1 MLLAALTTLC
11 LTLPAHTHVLDPFRA
26 PPCDRCAG
34 NRGLDLATTPGTEVR
49 VATNG
54 TVTFAGLVAGRTYVV
69 VRANADRRVRVTYGG
84 LATLA
89 VARGHA
95 VAQGESLGTAADTL
109 FYGVRVGDRH
119 VDPLSFTRATPAA
132 TLESATPAASPAQA
146 PLTVRPR
153 FRITLGVAPA
163 RACAG

>member
-1 MLLAALTTLC
+1 M
-11 LTLPAHTHVLDPFRA
+11 
-26 PPCDRCAG
+26 
-34 NRGLDLATTPGTEVR
+34 
-49 VATNG
+49 
-54 TVTFAGLVAGRTYVV
+54 
-69 VRANADRRVRVTYGG
+69 RANADRRVHVTYGG

-132 TLESATPAASPAQA
+132 TPESATPAASLAQA
-146 PLTVRPR
+146 PLTVRPH

>member
-1 MLLAALTTLC
+1 
-11 LTLPAHTHVLDPFRA
+11 
-26 PPCDRCAG
+26 
-34 NRGLDLATTPGTEVR
+34 
-49 VATNG
+49 
-54 TVTFAGLVAGRTYVV
+54 V

-84 LATLA
+84 LAALA

-119 VDPLSFTRATPAA
+119 VDPLSFTRASPAA
-132 TLESATPAASPAQA
+132 TPESATPAATPESATPVATLAEA

>member
-1 MLLAALTTLC
+1 
-11 LTLPAHTHVLDPFRA
+11 
-26 PPCDRCAG
+26 
-34 NRGLDLATTPGTEVR
+34 
-49 VATNG
+49 
-54 TVTFAGLVAGRTYVV
+54 
-69 VRANADRRVRVTYGG
+69 
-84 LATLA
+84 
-89 VARGHA
+89 

-132 TLESATPAASPAQA
+132 TPESATPAASPESATPESATPVATLAQA

-153 FRITLGVAPA
+153 FRITLGVAHA

>member
-34 NRGLDLATTPGTEVR
+34 NRGLDLATTPGTAVR
-49 VATNG
+49 AATNG

-119 VDPLSFTRATPAA
+119 VDPLSFTRASP
-132 TLESATPAASPAQA
+132 ESATPAASLAQA

>member
-1 MLLAALTTLC
+1 
-11 LTLPAHTHVLDPFRA
+11 VRA
-26 PPCDRCAG
+26 
-34 NRGLDLATTPGTEVR
+34 
-49 VATNG
+49 ATNG

-119 VDPLSFTRATPAA
+119 VDPLSFTRASPAA
-132 TLESATPAASPAQA
+132 SPESATPAATPESATPESATPADA
-146 PLTVRPR
+146 PRTVRPR

>member
-34 NRGLDLATTPGTEVR
+34 NRGLDLATTPGAEVR
-49 VATNG
+49 AATNG

-119 VDPLSFTRATPAA
+119 VDPLSFTRASPTASA
-132 TLESATPAASPAQA
+132 ESATLAATPAQV

>member
-11 LTLPAHTHVLDPFRA
+11 LALPAHTHVLDPFRA

-119 VDPLSFTRATPAA
+119 VDPLSFTRASP
-132 TLESATPAASPAQA
+132 ESATPVATLAQA